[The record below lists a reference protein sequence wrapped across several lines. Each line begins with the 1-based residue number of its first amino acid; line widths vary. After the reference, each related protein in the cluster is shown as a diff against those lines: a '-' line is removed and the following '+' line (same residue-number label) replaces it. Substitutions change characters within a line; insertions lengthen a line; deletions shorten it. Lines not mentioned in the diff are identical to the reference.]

1 MVMKWTRSNIEAHK
15 AVHSITI
22 KEGRVHRGDCYRV
35 LIYLNDGWRG
45 EDRTSTLYGSTLQEA
60 GNNLAFIEKGD
71 PE

>member
-1 MVMKWTRSNIEAHK
+1 MKWTRSNIEAHK
-15 AVHSITI
+15 AVHSIDI
-22 KEGRVHRGDCYRV
+22 KKGRVHRGDCYRV

-60 GNNLAFIEKGD
+60 GTNLAFIEEGD

>member
-1 MVMKWTRSNIEAHK
+1 MKWTRSNIEAHK

>member
-1 MVMKWTRSNIEAHK
+1 MKWTRSNIEAHK

-35 LIYLNDGWRG
+35 LIYLNDGYRG